1 MGENIEFLIR
11 PGQIIRVPRTP
22 VRGVCGCYSLLYRV
36 NEVQS
41 KWHVRVTR
49 LDQHAPKNANTYV
62 GMSWLWRGKVV
73 RSGIAVP
80 PRLEWDPSLRSTYT
94 WALIHNKRYAQEL
107 EEEFG

>member
-36 NEVQS
+36 NEVHT
-41 KWHVRVTR
+41 KWHVHVTR
-49 LDQHAPKNANTYV
+49 LDQHAPKDPHTSL

-73 RSGIAVP
+73 RSGVEIP
-80 PRLEWDPSLRSTYT
+80 SKLDWDPRISSTYK
-94 WALIHNKRYAQEL
+94 WALVHNRKYAQEL